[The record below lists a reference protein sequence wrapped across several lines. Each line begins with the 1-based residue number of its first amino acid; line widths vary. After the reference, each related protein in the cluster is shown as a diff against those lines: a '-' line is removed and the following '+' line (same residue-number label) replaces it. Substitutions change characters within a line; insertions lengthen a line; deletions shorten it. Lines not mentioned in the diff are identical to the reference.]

1 MCTSADPRLPLR
13 QQSPAL
19 AALRRQQQAPGL
31 AGQAVRRF
39 SSAGDFVL
47 NVPSMGDSITEGT
60 IVTWQKKAGDWVN
73 VDDVVVVLET
83 DKVSV
88 DVRVPRAGL
97 VKETLGAE
105 GDTVAVGA
113 ALAKIDTAAPKP
125 EGAAAVAPAPA
136 PAAPKPEPAAAAAPP
151 PAAPKATPPP
161 PPPAAAPAPAAPKAA
176 AASSAAKPAPHQP
189 LGSRTET
196 RVKMN
201 RYVNARQN
209 V

>member
-1 MCTSADPRLPLR
+1 MCTFTDPRLPLQ
-13 QQSPAL
+13 QQSSAV
-19 AALRRQQQAPGL
+19 AGLRRQQQGPGL
-31 AGQAVRRF
+31 AGPTLRRF
-39 SSAGDFVL
+39 SSAGNFVL

-113 ALAKIDTAAPKP
+113 ALAKIDTAATKP
-125 EGAAAVAPAPA
+125 EGAAAAAPAPA
-136 PAAPKPEPAAAAAPP
+136 PAAPKPEPAAAVAPQ
-151 PAAPKATPPP
+151 PAAPEATPPP
-161 PPPAAAPAPAAPKAA
+161 PPPPVAPAAPKASA
-176 AASSAAKPAPHQP
+176 ASAAKPAPHQP

-201 RYVNARQN
+201 R
-209 V
+209 

>member
-1 MCTSADPRLPLR
+1 M
-13 QQSPAL
+13 
-19 AALRRQQQAPGL
+19 AATLRRQQQAQGL
-31 AGQAVRRF
+31 TQTVRLF
-39 SSAGDFVL
+39 SSGGGFVL

-97 VKETLGAE
+97 VKETMGGE

-113 ALAKIDTAAPKP
+113 PLAKIDTGAPKP
-125 EGAAAVAPAPA
+125 EGAAAAAPTPA
-136 PAAPKPEPAAAAAPP
+136 PAAPKPAPADATPP

-161 PPPAAAPAPAAPKAA
+161 PAPAAAAPKPAAPAAAAPAKA
-176 AASSAAKPAPHQP
+176 APHQH

-201 RYVNARQN
+201 RCVAQARRR
-209 V
+209 VG